1 MVLSLTMLC
10 SNETRRFEGDWA
22 ETGNRLIQLMA
33 SDYLSADGPLP
44 HAYLTECLSTIETT
58 AGTSPLQF

>member
-1 MVLSLTMLC
+1 MLC
-10 SNETRRFEGDWA
+10 RNETGWFEGDWA

-44 HAYLTECLSTIETT
+44 YAYLTEFIETT
-58 AGTSPLQF
+58 AGTAPLEF